1 MAREHT
7 DPQQIPDDADGRDLA
22 AYVGE
27 DIGRVIML
35 RVAALAA
42 VVTLVAGFMS
52 ESATE
57 ALATACLAS
66 GAAGVV
72 LLLLAQL
79 FRWRRTR
86 QWVVILG
93 VTVVCAGLLA
103 AVFAASRA

>member
-7 DPQQIPDDADGRDLA
+7 DPQQLPGDADGRDLA

-27 DIGRVIML
+27 DVGRVVML

-42 VVTLVAGFMS
+42 VVTLVAGFLS

-57 ALATACLAS
+57 ALTTACLAA
-66 GAAGVV
+66 GAAGIV

-79 FRWRRTR
+79 LRWRRTR

-93 VTVVCAGLLA
+93 VTVLCTGLLTGVVA
-103 AVFAASRA
+103 GSRA

>member
-1 MAREHT
+1 MARDHT
-7 DPQQIPDDADGRDLA
+7 DPQQLPDDADGADLA

-42 VVTLVAGFMS
+42 VVTIVAGLMS

-57 ALATACLAS
+57 GLRAACLTA
-66 GAAGVV
+66 GVAGVV

-86 QWVVILG
+86 QWAVVLG
-93 VTVVCAGLLA
+93 VTVVCAVLLA
-103 AVFAASRA
+103 AVFTGSRA